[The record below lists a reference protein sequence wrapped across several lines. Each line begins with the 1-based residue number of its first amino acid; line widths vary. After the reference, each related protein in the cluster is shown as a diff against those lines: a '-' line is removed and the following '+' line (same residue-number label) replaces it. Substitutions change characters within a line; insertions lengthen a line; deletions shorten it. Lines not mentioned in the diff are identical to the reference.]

1 MNKLPS
7 ITRSIEVLIAMAALI
22 ALSMVPIYSQ
32 DVSDDDHD
40 HEEELHRNE
49 SGDTADEH
57 ADDHDDDDHELEGD
71 EGFVSLSPSQL
82 AIAGIVIE
90 AVSYENLSLQ
100 LSAPGEVVN
109 NEYRTTHIAPKI
121 TAQVVDRLVVL
132 GEEVEEGKPLLTL
145 YSVDLLRT
153 QSALLIAHREW
164 LRVSELGEQTVGAR
178 RFTEARTIFEEFY
191 AEAGAYGMLE
201 TEIEDSLIGRHD
213 DHELGEFDLLAPHDG
228 VVLSDDFSVG
238 QTIEAGQTLLT
249 LVDESS
255 VWVEA
260 SLPPDI
266 GFRLP
271 DDTSVLINIQGS
283 TFEGQIIQQSHVI
296 NETTRTLK
304 VRTLV
309 ENSDHTLHA
318 GLFADVLFTTRS
330 EDQGIVVP
338 DSALMRVSDGDWT
351 VFIEQAPGQY
361 VQTEVEIVQ
370 SFPGSKV
377 IEGLPANTRIAVE
390 GAFFIASEM
399 AKSGFDPHDH

>member
-1 MNKLPS
+1 VSKLSS
-7 ITRSIEVLIAMAALI
+7 ITHSIKALIAMAVLVAF
-22 ALSMVPIYSQ
+22 SVVPIHSQ
-32 DVSDDDHD
+32 DVQDDDHD
-40 HEEELHRNE
+40 HEEESHQNE
-49 SGDTADEH
+49 TVDTADEH
-57 ADDHDDDDHELEGD
+57 AGDHDDHEEEGL
-71 EGFVSLSPSQL
+71 VSLSPSQL
-82 AIAGIVIE
+82 AIAGIVVK
-90 AVSYENLSLQ
+90 AVSFENLSLQ

-132 GEEVEEGKPLLTL
+132 GEEVEEGRPLLTL

-153 QSALLIAHREW
+153 QSSLLVAHREW

-178 RFTEARTIFEEFY
+178 RFTEARAAFEELY
-191 AEAGAYGMLE
+191 SEAGAYGMSE

-213 DHELGEFDLLAPHDG
+213 DHELGEFDLLAPHNG
-228 VVLSDDFSVG
+228 VVLSDDFSIG
-238 QTIEAGQTLLT
+238 QTIAAGQTLLT

-271 DDTSVLINIQGS
+271 EDTSVLINVQGS
-283 TFEGQIIQQSHVI
+283 TFVGQIIQQSHVI
-296 NETTRTLK
+296 NESTRTWK

-330 EDQGIVVP
+330 ESRGIVVP

-351 VFIEQAPGQY
+351 VFIEEELGQFM
-361 VQTEVEIVQ
+361 QTEVEIVQ
-370 SFPGSKV
+370 SFPGSKA
-377 IEGLPANTRIAVE
+377 INGLQANTRIAVE